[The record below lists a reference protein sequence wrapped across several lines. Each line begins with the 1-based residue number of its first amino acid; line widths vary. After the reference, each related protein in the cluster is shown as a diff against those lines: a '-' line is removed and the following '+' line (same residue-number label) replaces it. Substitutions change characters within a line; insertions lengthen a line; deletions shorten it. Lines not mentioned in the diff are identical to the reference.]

1 MLSIT
6 TIPQPVTEHA
16 TSITFS
22 EFENLSIIGQL
33 KQSFAPGAR
42 LAAFTGLIL
51 GGIIPGFTWTIVHF
65 EVAVTPA
72 LWVLVAGGLLYS
84 SIAVFEWAT
93 AAFGNP
99 FKSVGFVVLLEGA
112 LAFSRIWA
120 VSLSALGVL
129 VFINAV
135 AAACRLQVSPE
146 HDSYPSVTPLP
157 PSVQVNVMQ
166 QNVTP
171 PERTASRT
179 KSRTD
184 ASRKAAD
191 ARRARE
197 YRARRKQASQ
207 TATA

>member
-1 MLSIT
+1 MLSIIQT
-6 TIPQPVTEHA
+6 QQPESTASLTV
-16 TSITFS
+16 S
-22 EFENLSIIGQL
+22 EFESLSVIGQL
-33 KQSFAPGAR
+33 RQSFAPGAR

-99 FKSVGFVVLLEGA
+99 FKAVGFVVLLEGA
-112 LAFSRIWA
+112 LAFSGIWA

-135 AAACRLQVSPE
+135 AAACRLQVNPE

-157 PSVQVNVMQ
+157 PSVQVNVTQ
-166 QNVTP
+166 QNVTQTECSP
-171 PERTASRT
+171 SRNQFRPA
-179 KSRTD
+179 SRTD
-184 ASRKAAD
+184 AERKANN

-197 YRARRKQASQ
+197 YRERKRQAAS
-207 TATA
+207 